1 MKIVNIRAARVVLAA
16 TLVIAAESASAQ
28 YKQVNLVSDLQG
40 MARYTDPNLIDPWG
54 MVLMPDGSSLVANA
68 RTGLTTSYARD
79 GRPFSFTVNVPPA
92 PSEPFGPVG
101 TPTGLIAN
109 RTSQFVI
116 SKNGKSGP
124 ALLLFDTLDG
134 TISGWNPDVDPN
146 HAVIAIDNSAEV
158 PFPASYT
165 ALAFAR
171 NASGENVLYAA
182 DSGGGASLSN
192 NRIDMFDGDFNY
204 LGSFSDPTAPSNMTV
219 FGIQYVGRK
228 LYVTYA
234 AFTPIN
240 GGVVDVFDTD
250 GNLLERFAANDS
262 SGPLEEPWAVT
273 RAPGNFGRFSNALLV
288 GNFGDGRINA
298 YNSRTG
304 KFLGQLTDGHGH
316 AVSDGL
322 GLWALG
328 FRPDHQQKN
337 GPAKLIFTSGINGE
351 SDGLLGYIVPKTSAK
366 VARHDNTN
374 TH

>member
-1 MKIVNIRAARVVLAA
+1 MKSLNIRAALVILAA
-16 TLVIAAESASAQ
+16 MLIIAADSAWAQ
-28 YKQVNLVSDLQG
+28 YKQVNMVSDLQG

-54 MVLMPDGSSLVANA
+54 MAFLPDGSSLIANA
-68 RTGLTTSYARD
+68 RTGLTTAYRRE
-79 GRPFSFTVNVPPA
+79 GKPFSFTVNVPPA
-92 PSEPFGPVG
+92 PSQPLGPVG

-146 HAVIAIDNSAEV
+146 SAIIAIDNSGEV

-182 DSGGGASLSN
+182 DSGGAVGLSN
-192 NRIDMFDGDFNY
+192 NRIDMFDGNFNH

-219 FGIQYVGRK
+219 FGIQYLAGK

-240 GGVVDVFDTD
+240 GGVVDVFDTE
-250 GNLLERFAANDS
+250 GNLLERFADNDS

-273 RAPGNFGRFSNALLV
+273 RAPDNFGRFSNALLV
-288 GNFGDGRINA
+288 GNFGDGRISA
-298 YNSRTG
+298 YSSKTG
-304 KFLGQLTDGHGH
+304 QFLGQLTDRPGH
-316 AVSDGL
+316 AVSSGL

-328 FRPDHQQKN
+328 FRPDREQEN
-337 GPAKLIFTSGINGE
+337 GPAQLIFTSGINGE
-351 SDGLLGYIVPKTSAK
+351 SDGLFGYIVPKTSGE
-366 VARHDNTN
+366 VARRDTTN
-374 TH
+374 NR

>member
-1 MKIVNIRAARVVLAA
+1 MKSLNVRATQVILAA
-16 TLVIAAESASAQ
+16 TLIVAADSAWAQ

-54 MVLMPDGSSLVANA
+54 MLFLPDGSFLTVNA
-68 RTGLTTSYARD
+68 RTGLTTAY
-79 GRPFSFTVNVPPA
+79 GRAGKPFSFTVNVPPA

-146 HAVIAIDNSAEV
+146 NAIVAIDNSGEV

-165 ALAFAR
+165 ALALAR
-171 NASGENVLYAA
+171 NASGQNVLCAA
-182 DSGGGASLSN
+182 DSGGGAGLSN

-204 LGSFSDPTAPSNMTV
+204 LGSFSDPTVPSNMTV
-219 FGIQYVGRK
+219 FGIQYVGGK

-273 RAPGNFGRFSNALLV
+273 RAPDNFGRFSNALLV

-298 YNSRTG
+298 YHSKTG
-304 KFLGQLTDGHGH
+304 EFLGQLTDGHGH
-316 AVSDGL
+316 AVSSGL

-328 FRPDHQQKN
+328 FRPDRQEKN
-337 GPAKLIFTSGINGE
+337 GLAHLIFSSGINGE
-351 SDGLLGYIVPKTSAK
+351 SDGLLGYIVPKTSAE
-366 VARHDNTN
+366 VARHDETN